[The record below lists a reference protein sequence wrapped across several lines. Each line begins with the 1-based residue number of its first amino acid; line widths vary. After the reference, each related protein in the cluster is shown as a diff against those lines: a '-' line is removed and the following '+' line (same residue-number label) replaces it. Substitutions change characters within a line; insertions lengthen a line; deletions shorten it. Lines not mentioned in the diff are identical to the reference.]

1 MAALLL
7 SDSRLRAYLDEV
19 RAWHGYVR
27 FLGLPTIQDHP
38 DTPLS
43 DLFVAPLLSAQPVAP
58 ESPPSSWPS
67 GQDVFSA
74 LEKRQRLVVLG
85 DPGSGKSTI
94 INWLAWLLAGGAD
107 SVLPPWLEDVL
118 PIPLVARELKLDGV
132 KQFDDLLTAFLDRPV
147 AAHLKTHRDVL
158 VDALEQGHALI
169 LLDGLDEV
177 PPALRESLRDAVLD
191 GWARFPKVRFLA
203 TSRIVGYDEC
213 ALEPPNQPHLFDSAA
228 EVGSRYRKI
237 IAAPRFE
244 SPAAK
249 APLTLRDL
257 FDLRDSEAASLFY
270 VMPFDDARISAFAV
284 QWYRLRSI
292 KPIAEQDAGAFVRA
306 LHTEA
311 NVLELARTPQLLT
324 LMALVYR
331 VRAHLPDGRAMLYD
345 LISEAYL
352 ESIDRARHV
361 GDTLVDRYPSREK
374 RRWLARVGFEM
385 QLLRGEQRDSIQPS
399 NSSQRELLATRSQVL
414 VWVRDAML
422 HSSYPADDT
431 FAEDYLDW
439 VARRSGLLL
448 PRGEDLFSFVHL
460 SFQEYFAA
468 LHLVEHLSEPDWVIA
483 QRDQK
488 AYPDGDDRVTRNTL
502 AAWASDALWQETLI
516 FAHERFAHNPRDA
529 RRLSGWLFGDGYST
543 FVEILQSLNPDR
555 TNETLRDKRERS
567 AAQARGELLAR
578 LLTNPHSGLAATDRR
593 KGMESIM
600 MFLDLVEGRFDVA
613 NLVAHTSALRRLF
626 SSESTHD
633 EVWSAITQRNPE
645 SLNLKGAGNINPEEL
660 MALTRLRAIEADS
673 IGKGG
678 LEAASELPLLE
689 KLHLVDAG
697 SGVSSLAPLAKIPRL
712 KRLMLGGS
720 QVADLSPLAQLQG
733 LITLSI
739 SSAPLSDLAPLRHLT
754 LLANLA
760 IPFTKVASLE
770 PLRHCKQLRFLAV
783 HGTLVKDLS
792 PLDELPRLATLI
804 ISDEHRLTKKLL
816 SRQAAG
822 TLRVMTLGAKVNTTE

>member
-7 SDSRLRAYLDEV
+7 SDSRLRAYLDDV
-19 RAWHGYVR
+19 RDWHGYVR

-132 KQFDDLLTAFLDRPV
+132 KQFDDLLAAFLDRPV
-147 AAHLKTHRDVL
+147 AAHLKTQRDVL
-158 VDALEQGHALI
+158 VDALEQGRALI

-177 PPALRESLRDAVLD
+177 PLALRESLRDAVLD
-191 GWARFPKVRFLA
+191 GWRRYPKVRFLA

-213 ALEPPNQPHLFDSAA
+213 A
-228 EVGSRYRKI
+228 
-237 IAAPRFE
+237 FE
-244 SPAAK
+244 SPPHSHLFNRLAGAGLRHRK
-249 APLTLRDL
+249 DDTEAGVENVPVRAQLRLRDL
-257 FDLRDSEAASLFY
+257 LIPTGASQFY
-270 VMPFDDARISAFAV
+270 VMPFDDARVSAFAV

-292 KPIAEQDAGAFVRA
+292 KPSAEQDAGAFVRA
-306 LHTEA
+306 LQTEA

-345 LISEAYL
+345 LITEAYL
-352 ESIDRARHV
+352 ESIDRARQV
-361 GDTLVDRYPSREK
+361 GDSVVDRYPWKEK

-385 QLLRGEQRDSIQPS
+385 QLLRSEQRESKLPS
-399 NSSQRELLATRSQVL
+399 HSSQRELLATRSQVL
-414 VWVRDAML
+414 GWVRNAMQ
-422 HSSYPADDT
+422 HSSYPADDS
-431 FAEDYLDW
+431 FAESYLDW

-448 PRGEDLFSFVHL
+448 PRGEDLFAFVHL

-468 LHLVEHLSEPDWVIA
+468 LHLVEHLSDPDWVIA

-516 FAHERFAHNPRDA
+516 FAHECFAHNPRDA
-529 RRLSGWLFGDGYST
+529 RRLSGWLFGDGYSSFT
-543 FVEILQSLNPDR
+543 ESLQLLKWDDSAETRRRR
-555 TNETLRDKRERS
+555 T

-578 LLTNPHSGLAATDRR
+578 LLTNPHSGLAAADRE
-593 KGMESIM
+593 KGMEVVM
-600 MFLDLVEGRFDVA
+600 LFLDRAESRFQ
-613 NLVAHTSALRRLF
+613 NGPFYPHTSALRRLLA
-626 SSESTHD
+626 SDSTRS
-633 EVWSAITQRNPE
+633 EVWSAIKHRNPKV
-645 SLNLKGAGNINPEEL
+645 LDLFDAGDIDPYEL
-660 MALTRLRAIEADS
+660 LSLTRLHSLCVDS
-673 IGKGG
+673 IGSRS
-678 LEAASELPLLE
+678 LEAISELRLLE
-689 KLHLVDAG
+689 RLWLLNAG
-697 SGVSSLAPLAKIPRL
+697 PDITSLAPLAKIAGLRSL
-712 KRLMLGGS
+712 TVGGS
-720 QVADLSPLAQLQG
+720 QVSDLGPLVKLRRLTNLYLSFAPISDLTPLRHLKFLTDLSLPYTQVASLEPLQQCQRLESLSIQWTPVADLSPLDG
-733 LITLSI
+733 LPNLTSLTISDDKRLTDGLLS
-739 SSAPLSDLAPLRHLT
+739 
-754 LLANLA
+754 
-760 IPFTKVASLE
+760 
-770 PLRHCKQLRFLAV
+770 KQET
-783 HGTLVKDLS
+783 GTLNVIIDY
-792 PLDELPRLATLI
+792 LP
-804 ISDEHRLTKKLL
+804 
-816 SRQAAG
+816 G
-822 TLRVMTLGAKVNTTE
+822 NTSE